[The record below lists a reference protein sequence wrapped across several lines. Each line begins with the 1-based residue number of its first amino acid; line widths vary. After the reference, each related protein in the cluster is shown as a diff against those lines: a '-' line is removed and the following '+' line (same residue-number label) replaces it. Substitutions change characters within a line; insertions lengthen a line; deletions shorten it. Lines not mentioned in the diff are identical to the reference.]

1 MAMTAAGMRDKVK
14 AAMAAVAAVQSSNPA
29 TVATYRDAVL
39 LAMCQGI
46 IEEVVA
52 NSELV
57 PLTTDSG
64 PAGAGIIT
72 GRVK

>member
-1 MAMTAAGMRDKVK
+1 MAMTAAGMRDKIK
-14 AAMAAVAAVQSSNPA
+14 AAVAAVASVQSSD
-29 TVATYRDAVL
+29 VASVLAYRDVVL

-57 PLTTDSG
+57 PVTTDSG

-72 GRVK
+72 GKVK